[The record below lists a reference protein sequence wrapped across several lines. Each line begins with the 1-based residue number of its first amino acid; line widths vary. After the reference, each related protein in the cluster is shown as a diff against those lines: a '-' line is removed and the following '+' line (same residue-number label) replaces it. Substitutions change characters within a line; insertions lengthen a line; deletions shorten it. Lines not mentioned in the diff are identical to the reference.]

1 MQQTQDLLTKLRKSE
16 EGVTAVEF
24 ALVAPMLL
32 LIMMGIIETGLIMFT
47 QNVME
52 GATFSASRLGK
63 TGYTESGETREDLI
77 IQQLTRR
84 AGTLINASEIEIN
97 AVTYAQFDQ
106 IGDPEPFID
115 ANHNGT
121 RDSGENYTDSNGNGH
136 YDEDMGIE
144 GLGNA
149 GEVVVYT
156 VSYPWHIYTPMMS
169 RFFGSD
175 GTIDLTART
184 VVQNEPYN
192 EDD

>member
-1 MQQTQDLLTKLRKSE
+1 MRQKRDLLTRLREGE

-32 LIMMGIIETGLIMFT
+32 LLMMGIIETGLIMFT

-63 TGYTESGETREDLI
+63 TGYTESDTTREDLI

-84 AGTLINASEIEIN
+84 AGTLINPSEIQID
-97 AVTYAQFDQ
+97 AVSYAQFDQ

-115 ANHNGT
+115 ANGNGT
-121 RDSGENYTDSNGNGH
+121 RDNGENYTDSNGNGQ

-156 VSYPWHIYTPMMS
+156 VSYPWHIYTPMVG